1 MNNED
6 MSDVIKNLSGM
17 LNNAN
22 IPDNVKDML
31 SNLQNSNNSN
41 SSSGSNTAS
50 NSDVSSDSSSTGIS
64 PEMLEKLSSM
74 LNGSTNNSSSS
85 STSSQSSG
93 IDMETLLKIS
103 NIISKMNNSQND
115 ARANLLLS
123 LKPYLK
129 ESRRGKVEQYV
140 KLLNMSKVLEIIN
153 PNGGENSKWWC
164 LILFLDF
171 LIIIIH
177 IILILDGGNSH
188 FNTNCVNNFN
198 KPSSVNSVDDFN
210 DTYDTISDEK
220 NRNLGS
226 DDFDN
231 DSDNL
236 DFFEI
241 FGLKLYF
248 DDILL
253 ICIIFFLY
261 NEGVKD
267 QGLFIALIL
276 LLLS

>member
-22 IPDNVKDML
+22 IPDNIKDML

-41 SSSGSNTAS
+41 SSSDSSTSS

-64 PEMLEKLSSM
+64 PEMLEKLSSIF
-74 LNGSTNNSSSS
+74 NNSSTNNSNSS

-129 ESRRGKVEQYV
+129 ESRKNKVEQYV

-153 PNGGENSKWWC
+153 PNGGENTK
-164 LILFLDF
+164 
-171 LIIIIH
+171 
-177 IILILDGGNSH
+177 
-188 FNTNCVNNFN
+188 
-198 KPSSVNSVDDFN
+198 
-210 DTYDTISDEK
+210 
-220 NRNLGS
+220 
-226 DDFDN
+226 
-231 DSDNL
+231 
-236 DFFEI
+236 
-241 FGLKLYF
+241 
-248 DDILL
+248 
-253 ICIIFFLY
+253 
-261 NEGVKD
+261 
-267 QGLFIALIL
+267 
-276 LLLS
+276 

>member
-31 SNLQNSNNSN
+31 SNLQNSNNS
-41 SSSGSNTAS
+41 SGSNTSS

-64 PEMLEKLSSM
+64 PEMFEKLSSM
-74 LNGSTNNSSSS
+74 LNGSTNNSNNSSA
-85 STSSQSSG
+85 SSQGSG

-103 NIISKMNNSQND
+103 NIISMMNNSQND

-129 ESRRGKVEQYV
+129 ESRKGKVEQYV

-153 PNGGENSKWWC
+153 PNGGENTKWWF
-164 LILFLDF
+164 LILFLNF

-177 IILILDGGNSH
+177 LILILDGGNSH
-188 FNTNCVNNFN
+188 FNTNYVNNFS
-198 KPSSVNSVDDFN
+198 KPSSVNSVDDFK
-210 DTYDTISDEK
+210 DTYDTVSEEK

-261 NEGVKD
+261 NEGVRD